1 MSLNKTKQGV
11 GVDVGGTFTDIT
23 VADENGSFSTFKILS
38 TPDNYSRAIID
49 GLMQMNAASCLEPR
63 DVNRFIHAF
72 TVATNALLTGEGAKV
87 GLITTK
93 GFRDV
98 LEIGRL
104 RMPQLY
110 DMDWDKPV
118 PLVPRRL
125 RMEVAERLDFKGNI
139 ITPLDE
145 ENVAEVV
152 RNLQAAGVESIAVCL
167 LHSYVNPV
175 HEKRIVEIIQNIA
188 PDISTSAS
196 YLVLPEI
203 REFERT
209 STTVVNAFIRPVVSD
224 YLGALE
230 KALAEKAVR
239 APVMVMQSSGGIIP
253 ASSARELPAYCIESG
268 PASGAIAAAR
278 VGRQL
283 GIENIIAFD
292 MGGTTA
298 KACLIEGGIPRLAAE
313 MEVGAGINVGSRLL
327 SGGGYKVRVPTV
339 DLAEIGAGGGSL
351 AWCDSAGA
359 LHVGPR
365 SAGSVPGPACYGLGG
380 DRPAVTDA
388 NVVLGFLNREH
399 LLDGEMKIHAA
410 KAEEAIRA
418 HVAAP
423 LKMSV
428 EDAAYGIHEV
438 ADATMVRAIRAVS
451 TEQGRSPSDFTLIAF
466 GGSGPVHA
474 ATLARQAGIRRVVV
488 PPASGV
494 FSALGLLLTDVEHRL
509 VRTYWVDMKEVDL
522 AHLKALAAELSAEGE
537 ELLSHAGFAA
547 ANVELNFAL
556 DLRYAGQSDEIS
568 IPINADALTAEG
580 MSEAVE
586 GFQQEHENSYGY
598 RSHNEPV
605 QLVAIRLLARGI
617 DKQRVNLSSRINVRG
632 APSGGSRER
641 QIYFGPQGWRTSR
654 VIRREELSE
663 TDIPGPLVIEEYD
676 TTTVVPPDA
685 VVRNAANCI
694 LITLNEEAV

>member
-1 MSLNKTKQGV
+1 T
-11 GVDVGGTFTDIT
+11 
-23 VADENGSFSTFKILS
+23 
-38 TPDNYSRAIID
+38 
-49 GLMQMNAASCLEPR
+49 AASCLEPR
-63 DVNRFIHAF
+63 DVNRFIHAV

-380 DRPAVTDA
+380 EQPAVTDA

-399 LLDGEMKIHAA
+399 LLDGEMKIYADT
-410 KAEEAIRA
+410 AEEAIRR
-418 HVAAP
+418 HVAEP

-474 ATLARQAGIRRVVV
+474 ATLARQA
-488 PPASGV
+488 
-494 FSALGLLLTDVEHRL
+494 
-509 VRTYWVDMKEVDL
+509 
-522 AHLKALAAELSAEGE
+522 
-537 ELLSHAGFAA
+537 
-547 ANVELNFAL
+547 
-556 DLRYAGQSDEIS
+556 
-568 IPINADALTAEG
+568 
-580 MSEAVE
+580 
-586 GFQQEHENSYGY
+586 
-598 RSHNEPV
+598 
-605 QLVAIRLLARGI
+605 
-617 DKQRVNLSSRINVRG
+617 
-632 APSGGSRER
+632 
-641 QIYFGPQGWRTSR
+641 
-654 VIRREELSE
+654 
-663 TDIPGPLVIEEYD
+663 
-676 TTTVVPPDA
+676 
-685 VVRNAANCI
+685 
-694 LITLNEEAV
+694 